1 MNPKRRN
8 KVGLALSGGAARGF
22 AHIGVL
28 DILQKEGIPIDMIAG
43 TSAGAIIGAVYAS
56 CRDSETVK
64 THALS
69 IDWKKMASLFDL
81 SFRMSGLLKGRK
93 IEKLL
98 TEYIGGDIDF
108 SELKIPFACVATD
121 IDTGEEIVIT
131 TGPVSEALRATI
143 SVPGIFSVAK
153 RGDRFL
159 VDGGLTT
166 PVPVD
171 TVRQMGADIVIA
183 VNVNPRVTDRLGR
196 STKKRIKAR
205 KEPNIFHIMMQSIYI
220 TTDTVARNSLSTA
233 DIVIEPVLKGIGAA
247 DFQKAG
253 DSILKGQQAAADVIL
268 KIKRRLGAL

>member
-1 MNPKRRN
+1 MSPKPKK

-28 DILQKEGIPIDMIAG
+28 DVLQKEGIPIDIVAG

-64 THALS
+64 KHALS

-98 TEYIGGDIDF
+98 AEYIGGDIDF
-108 SELKIPFACVATD
+108 SKLKIPFSCVATD

-131 TGPVSEALRATI
+131 TGSVTEALRATI

-153 RGDRFL
+153 RGDRYL

-171 TVRQMGADIVIA
+171 TVKQMGADFIIA

-196 STKKRIKAR
+196 STEKRIKSR
-205 KEPNIFHIMMQSIYI
+205 KEPNIFHVMMQSLYI
-220 TTDTVARNSLSTA
+220 TTYTVAHNSLADA
-233 DIVIEPVLKGIGAA
+233 DIVIEPDLKGIGAA

-253 DSILKGQQAAADVIL
+253 EMILMGQEAAADAISR
-268 KIKRRLGAL
+268 IKRKLGE